1 MPRPSSRLFAHPA
14 VLLSAASLLW
24 AGNSIV
30 GKLAVGEVSPMA
42 MTSLRWTGVLAGPM
56 LFRSAE
62 TIAAWKALLPRWR
75 WIAVMGA
82 IGYTSFNALL
92 YAAAHHTSGLNMT
105 ILQGSLPVFIILVGF
120 FVHGIR
126 VRRLQTAGILLTL
139 LGVAALASGGD
150 PGRLMGLAFNVG
162 DLFLIAACV
171 LYAFYTHGLRDR
183 PAVSALAMFSG
194 FVVAAL
200 AASLPLVAIEAA
212 VGAFQAP
219 TAFGWLLMIY
229 IIIGPSF
236 LSQLFYIR
244 GVELIGPARAGVF
257 INLVP
262 VFGAL
267 MAVLLLGEAFGP
279 HHVVAIVLVL
289 TGIVLA
295 ERGKAR

>member
-1 MPRPSSRLFAHPA
+1 M
-14 VLLSAASLLW
+14 LW

>member
-194 FVVAAL
+194 VVVAAL

>member
-1 MPRPSSRLFAHPA
+1 MPTLSPRLFTHPA
-14 VLLSAASLLW
+14 VLLSAASFLW

-42 MTSLRWTGVLAGPM
+42 MTSLRWAGVLIGLLA
-56 LFRSAE
+56 FRGRE
-62 TIAAWKALLPRWR
+62 TVAAWRMLLPRWR

-82 IGYTSFNALL
+82 MGYTSFNALL

-105 ILQGSLPVFIILVGF
+105 ILQGSLPVFILLVGF
-120 FVHGIR
+120 LFHGIR
-126 VRRLQTAGILLTL
+126 ASRLQTAGILLTL

-150 PGRLMGLAFNVG
+150 PHRLLGLAFNLG

-183 PAVSALAMFSG
+183 PAGPALALFSG

-200 AASLPLVAIEAA
+200 TASLPLVAIEAA
-212 VGAFQAP
+212 TGAFQAP
-219 TAFGWLLMIY
+219 TPFGWLLMLY

-262 VFGAL
+262 VFGAA
-267 MAVLLLGEAFGP
+267 MAVALLGEAFGP
-279 HHVVAIVLVL
+279 HHVVAVVLVV
-289 TGIVLA
+289 TGIALA
-295 ERGKAR
+295 ERGKPR